1 MKAIPLLEF
10 DDKRAMIEPSEQIS
24 RLPEMPE
31 KVVLTFFKKEVERLY
46 EDCKLE
52 KIFTLRSEMG
62 DHNVYKFMGE
72 DVALFSLGVGAP
84 LAAGL
89 FEELIA
95 LGGKQ
100 FLCCGGAGVLIDK
113 DLGCLIVPNE
123 GVRDEGTSYHY
134 LDGRERTVKIHY
146 NTLDKLKDILNDF
159 HVDYIVGKTWTTD
172 AFYRE
177 TKQRVNLRVYEGCL
191 TVEMQFTALAAVAKF
206 RKVEFAEILYCGDDL
221 SHEVWDGREWREQDL
236 LRKDLIKL
244 CKRVIKR
251 ME

>member
-10 DDKRAMIEPSEQIS
+10 DDRRAMIEPSEQIPKLKGMPS
-24 RLPEMPE
+24 R
-31 KVVLTFFKKEVERLY
+31 VVLTFFRKEVERLY

-62 DHNVYKFMGE
+62 DHNLYKFMGE
-72 DVALFSLGVGAP
+72 DTAVFALGVGAP

-113 DLGCLIVPNE
+113 ELGCLIVPNE

-134 LDGRERTVKIHY
+134 VEASRTIKVNK
-146 NTLDKLKDILNDF
+146 NTLEKLKGIMSEMKI
-159 HVDYIVGKTWTTD
+159 DYIIGKTWTTD

-177 TKQRVNLRVYEGCL
+177 TKQRISQRLYEGCL
-191 TVEMQFTALAAVAKF
+191 TVEMEFTALAAVAKF
-206 RKVEFAEILYCGDDL
+206 RRVEFAEILYCGDDL
-221 SHEVWDGREWREQDL
+221 SHEVWDGREWNQQDL
-236 LRKDLIKL
+236 LRKDLIFLAKKIL
-244 CKRVIKR
+244 EK
-251 ME
+251 M